1 MIAQPP
7 AEGGLLDTLAPE
19 VLQDLGVVVGAL
31 VLAYLLSALLTAGAA
46 RLTARTETQLDDAV
60 IAELRPAIFFGLFAV
75 AVWAALGYLGL
86 RARVEYVAF
95 GALGSVVAVTCGR
108 AVFRAARLVIRGLSE
123 PGRARLRLPPRLV
136 PLAEYAAQIVVWLA
150 VLHAILVAWDLEA
163 ALLNTSAGTLG
174 LAVGLAAEGSLSNV
188 VAGLFI
194 HADRSCH
201 VGDYLRL
208 ADGNRGRV
216 THIGL
221 RSVRVLTDD
230 CVEIN
235 IPNALFG
242 ARRVVNETAGEA
254 GDVRLQTRFVL
265 PLTVDVER
273 VRRLVAEMP
282 RLPHLSPDRE
292 PEFRVLAV
300 DERGVRVA
308 VYFWLGDLTKRSPS
322 FDAVNTWLYSHL
334 TAAGVSF
341 SLPQHVVHVDQVPAA
356 LAAIGRQAPAE
367 PRGS

>member
-1 MIAQPP
+1 MDAPP
-7 AEGGLLDTLAPE
+7 TDTSAPLLLSPVALQELGL
-19 VLQDLGVVVGAL
+19 VVGA
-31 VLAYLLSALLTAGAA
+31 VVGAFVLSAALTAGAA
-46 RLTARTETQLDDAV
+46 RLAARTASELDDVALVELRAPLFLGLGALAVRLSLSRLHLSAGTEAIVVGVLGSAVALVVGRRLYVVARHV
-60 IAELRPAIFFGLFAV
+60 IAALARPE
-75 AVWAALGYLGL
+75 
-86 RARVEYVAF
+86 RR
-95 GALGSVVAVTCGR
+95 
-108 AVFRAARLVIRGLSE
+108 
-123 PGRARLRLPPRLV
+123 RLRIPPRLV

-300 DERGVRVA
+300 DVRGVRVA

-341 SLPQHVVHVDQVPAA
+341 SLPQHVVHVDQIPAA